1 MKNLLLKLSARERL
15 LLYGGGIILLVLSLY
30 AFTYAPLI
38 DGQKRLK
45 SAIAAQQDLQ
55 THLQHIRS
63 EAMRLSAT
71 TSTAP
76 NAASPTNQSLIG
88 LIDSSSEQVGIKS
101 NIKRLTPEGADKVT
115 LWLEKADFDQLVTWL
130 AQLDKNQ
137 AVSVEQMSSSREGD
151 KVGLV
156 SGKVLLGKVAAE

>member
-1 MKNLLLKLSARERL
+1 MKDLLLKLSPRERNM
-15 LLYGGGIILLVLSLY
+15 LYGGCAILIVLSLY

-45 SAIAAQQDLQ
+45 SAIEAQQDLQ

-63 EAMRLSAT
+63 EVTHLSAN
-71 TSTAP
+71 TSP
-76 NAASPTNQSLIG
+76 SPEAASPTGQSLIG

-115 LWLEKADFDQLVTWL
+115 LWLEKADFDKLITWL
-130 AQLDKNQ
+130 VQLDKKQ
-137 AVSVEQMSSSREGD
+137 AINVEQMSSSREGD
-151 KVGLV
+151 KAGLV